1 MTGDSIS
8 LSISTPS
15 EPIAPGRG
23 FYQLEEEA
31 LFVQVGQFVSRR
43 RFFSYLDSERI
54 RLDFDRLGR
63 LIFIEIDISRRLWQV
78 SPALTPPEIVEPADI
93 RWLHFRESV
102 PIPRLLT
109 NERKTVLK
117 LAFRQVDQPLNYYA
131 AQSVIAQ
138 VDHNSRLAALWI
150 TDITDDIAGQEIGA
164 FRKGIRA
171 YESYYN
177 V

>member
-23 FYQLEEEA
+23 FYQLEEES
-31 LFVQVGQFVSRR
+31 LFVQVGQFVAQR
-43 RFFSYLDSERI
+43 RFFSYLDSDGI

-63 LIFIEIDISRRLWQV
+63 LIFIEIDVSRRLWPV
-78 SPALTPPEIVEPADI
+78 DPDLDPPEIIEPADI
-93 RWLHFRESV
+93 RWLHFREAV
-102 PIPRLLT
+102 PIPKLAT
-109 NERKTVLK
+109 NQRRTLVK
-117 LAFRQVDQPLNYYA
+117 LAFRPVEEPLNYYL

-138 VDHNSRLAALWI
+138 ADCNSRLAALWI
-150 TDITDDIAGQEIGA
+150 TNITDDIAGQEIGA
-164 FRKGIRA
+164 FRKGIRVA
-171 YESYYN
+171 ESYN